1 MKLDL
6 SDIIKGFDPNKG
18 IREELNKPSELPRPA
33 PVRPVRAE
41 KVDRTRLKNPPKRP
55 ETGKPRHSLTAD
67 LLKMLVAGPVPL
79 SALMKLAGTK
89 RSYYSRAS
97 ELRVQGLIMDTVSLT
112 PEGVKAAK
120 QALEQQEA
128 WDAYI
133 QARTRKT

>member
-6 SDIIKGFDPNKG
+6 SDIVKGFDPAKS
-18 IREELNKPSELPRPA
+18 IREELNKPAELPRPA
-33 PVRPVRAE
+33 PVRPVRAK

-55 ETGKPRHSLTAD
+55 ETGKPRQSLTAD
-67 LLKMLVAGPVPL
+67 LLKMLVDGPVPL

-97 ELRVQGLIMDTVSLT
+97 EMRVEGLIQDTVSLT

-128 WDAYI
+128 WDAYV